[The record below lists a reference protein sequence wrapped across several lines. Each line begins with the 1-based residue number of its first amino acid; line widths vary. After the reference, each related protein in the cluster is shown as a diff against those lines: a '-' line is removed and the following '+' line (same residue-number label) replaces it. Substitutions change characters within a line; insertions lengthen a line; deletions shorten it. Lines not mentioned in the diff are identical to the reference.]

1 MREHWRNAAA
11 KNWRRDARVVL
22 GLELRR
28 LAQPRPISLEINR
41 LGLLSQAKGRAVYAS
56 TPGAASPNVEPAR
69 VLRGPRRP
77 LCQTRAWQPIYMSGP
92 RYPAAMKSPF
102 CLGILVLFFGQ
113 AHAATPP
120 VGPGATDAL

>member
-41 LGLLSQAKGRAVYAS
+41 LGLLSQAKGRAVYAA
-56 TPGAASPNVEPAR
+56 TPCAASPVAAR
-69 VLRGPRRP
+69 FETQDCRVSFFFKISGLTQISRKPGRR
-77 LCQTRAWQPIYMSGP
+77 LAGCR
-92 RYPAAMKSPF
+92 
-102 CLGILVLFFGQ
+102 L
-113 AHAATPP
+113 ATPLYMCEP
-120 VGPGATDAL
+120 TPSGS